1 MENSSTLVNDDEMN
15 RKILMVT
22 RQTNYSQH
30 EAREKLLQFNNNP
43 ISVIQNYMGI
53 SEKKET
59 KIKSVNQ
66 AIYRELRH
74 QLDSSI
80 KSYNE
85 KKHEE
90 LQKELN
96 K

>member
-1 MENSSTLVNDDEMN
+1 MENNPTSNDEEMN
-15 RKILMVT
+15 RKILMIT

-43 ISVIQNYMGI
+43 VAVIQNYMGI
-53 SEKKET
+53 TEKKAP

-80 KSYNE
+80 KNYND

-90 LQKELN
+90 LQKEFG

>member
-1 MENSSTLVNDDEMN
+1 MENNPTSDDEEIN
-15 RKILMVT
+15 RKILMIT

-43 ISVIQNYMGI
+43 IAVIQNYMGI
-53 SEKKET
+53 AEKKAP

-66 AIYRELRH
+66 AIYRELRN

-80 KSYNE
+80 KSYND

-90 LQKELN
+90 LQKEFN

>member
-1 MENSSTLVNDDEMN
+1 MENTPTSNDEEIN
-15 RKILMVT
+15 RNILMII

-30 EAREKLLQFNNNP
+30 EAREKLLLFNNNP
-43 ISVIQNYMGI
+43 IAVIQNYMGI
-53 SEKKET
+53 SQKKET

-90 LQKELN
+90 LQKEFN